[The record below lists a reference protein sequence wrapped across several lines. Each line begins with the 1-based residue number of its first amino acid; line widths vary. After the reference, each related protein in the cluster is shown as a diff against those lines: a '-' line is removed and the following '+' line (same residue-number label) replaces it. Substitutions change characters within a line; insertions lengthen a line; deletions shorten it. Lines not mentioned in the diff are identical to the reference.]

1 MRLERD
7 AAVRA
12 LPADD
17 VAEGLYAFEGR
28 RKPAYQ
34 C

>member
-12 LPADD
+12 LPSVD
-17 VAEGLYAFEGR
+17 VAEGLDAFENR
-28 RKPAYQ
+28 RKPAFKA
-34 C
+34 